1 MYKYKYI
8 YVPFA
13 RMRTA
18 QSVENALRKGE
29 GAEFLFGQRNMKK
42 QKPIASGKDLL
53 VLVLASCIVTVAA
66 TAIGG
71 SFPVM
76 PLYVG
81 MLGVFAYTVFLAVY
95 FSIFLRK
102 RAGVFKEEREHF
114 EAGDL
119 TGFLAESPHPSLL
132 CSKNGTVEWCN
143 KAFLQAAGVPSLEK
157 DVTMGDICRKVPEG
171 ILSLR
176 SNNIC
181 QIGESLYHYD
191 FVRMPSGGEYR
202 LVSFRNVTEWNKTAE
217 AYRKL
222 RELYDGDRTAVAYI
236 IIDNV
241 EDMLQ
246 NVQEQFRDATSQVA
260 DLLREW
266 IWGMGG
272 VIRSYERDKYIAVF
286 NRFGLEKCIRNRFDI
301 LDRVRVIHAGEAIPM
316 TVSIGVSC
324 IEKGS
329 LGEREEL
336 AKAALDIALQRGGDQ
351 VVYKNESGTD
361 YYGGKTKAIYKR
373 ANVRARTV
381 GTHLI
386 EMMDKAGNVLIMGHK
401 YGDYDSF
408 GATVGMAR
416 FAMHLSVPSVHIV
429 ANRSDTNLRAC
440 FDKILSCPEYKEI
453 FISAEDAPSYVRP
466 DTLLVVVD
474 VNNFPHTE
482 CPKLLDMVENVA
494 IIDHHTQSA
503 VFNKDIA
510 LAYIEPSA
518 SSASEM
524 VAEILEQHL
533 GAKRLLK
540 EEAELMLSGILLD
553 TKQLVRNTGTRTFGA
568 ALFLRGEGADPGE
581 TNEFFKNEVT
591 DLKKQ
596 AQFLTHVI
604 TYKEKLAIA
613 VCEGDTDASYR
624 VIAAKA
630 ADRLLSGR
638 GISASFAIVTI
649 GGKVHISARSDGT
662 INVAKILEELHGGG
676 HFDSAGAQIEEDAG
690 EETIEKLK
698 NAIDKYSSMF
708 ENER

>member
-1 MYKYKYI
+1 M
-8 YVPFA
+8 
-13 RMRTA
+13 
-18 QSVENALRKGE
+18 
-29 GAEFLFGQRNMKK
+29 K
-42 QKPIASGKDLL
+42 QKKPVATGRDLL
-53 VLVLASCIVTVAA
+53 VLVFVAFVIIMAA
-66 TAIGG
+66 TAVCGT
-71 SFPVM
+71 FEVM

-81 MLGVFAYTVFLAVY
+81 MLSIFAYTLFLAFY
-95 FSIFLRK
+95 FSICLKERT
-102 RAGVFKEEREHF
+102 GVRLEEREHF
-114 EAGDL
+114 DAGDL

-132 CSKNGTVEWCN
+132 CSKNGTVVWCN
-143 KAFLQAAGVPSLEK
+143 KAFLNAADLPSLEK
-157 DVTMGDICRKVPEG
+157 GVMMGDLCKKVPADVIALRSGNICRVG
-171 ILSLR
+171 DR
-176 SNNIC
+176 
-181 QIGESLYHYD
+181 LYQYD
-191 FVRMPSGGEYR
+191 FVKMPSGGEYR
-202 LVSFRNVTEWNKTAE
+202 LVSLRNVTEWNKTAE
-217 AYRKL
+217 AYGKL

-246 NVQEQFRDATSQVA
+246 NVQEQFRDATSRVA
-260 DLLREW
+260 DLLQDW
-266 IWGMGG
+266 IWSMGG
-272 VIRSYERDKYIAVF
+272 VIRSYERDKYIATF
-286 NRFGLEKCIRNRFDI
+286 NRRGLEQCIRTRFDI
-301 LDRVRVIHAGEAIPM
+301 LDRVRNIHAGESLPM

-329 LGEREEL
+329 LYEREEL
-336 AKAALDIALQRGGDQ
+336 AKAAVDIALQRGGDQ
-351 VVYKNESGTD
+351 VVYKNENGTD

-373 ANVRARTV
+373 ANVRARAV
-381 GTHLI
+381 GTRLI
-386 EMMDKAGNVLIMGHK
+386 EMMDKAGGVLIMGHK

-416 FAMHLSVPSVHIV
+416 FAMHLAVPSVHIV

-440 FDKILSCPEYKEI
+440 FDKISACPEYKEM
-453 FISAEDAPSYVRP
+453 FISAEDAPSYVKP
-466 DTLLVVVD
+466 DTLLIVVD

-482 CPKLLDMVENVA
+482 CPKLLDLVENVA

-503 VFNKDIA
+503 VFDKDIA

-553 TKQLVRNTGTRTFGA
+553 TKQLIRNTGTRTFGA

-596 AQFLTHVI
+596 AQFLSNVV
-604 TYKEKLAIA
+604 TYKENLAIA

-662 INVAKILEELHGGG
+662 VNVAKILEELHGGG
-676 HFDSAGAQIEEDAG
+676 HFDSAGAQIEEDAN

-698 NAIDKYSSMF
+698 HAIDKHSGMF
-708 ENER
+708 END